1 MLRNAVSNA
10 QATKPAITRRYQMM
24 NRSTYQQSMGQW
36 SKAHAQI
43 CRTQKTR

>member
-24 NRSTYQQSMGQW
+24 CRSTYQQGISE
-36 SKAHAQI
+36 
-43 CRTQKTR
+43 